1 MKLQRNMTKRFLL
14 FAACVVLTAACTR
27 RTIDTNDAAAQETA
41 AESVAEAA
49 NDDAPQYQDLAL
61 PGISGGTV
69 KVSDYVGKNKLVLI
83 DFWASWCA
91 PCRAEMPAVVKTY
104 TDFHEKGLEVVGVS
118 FDNNHEAWV
127 NAVGALNMAWPQ
139 MSDLRGW
146 DSEGAHVYN
155 ITSIPANVLIDQEG
169 RIVAKD
175 LRGEDLYNTVAE
187 LLK

>member
-1 MKLQRNMTKRFLL
+1 MTKRVLL
-14 FAACVVLTAACTR
+14 FATCLVLAAACTR
-27 RTIDTNDAAAQETA
+27 KTTDANGTATQETV
-41 AESVAEAA
+41 AESVAATA
-49 NDDAPQYQDLAL
+49 DNNAPQYQDLAL

-118 FDNNHEAWV
+118 FDNNHEAWA

-146 DSEGAHVYN
+146 ESEGAHVYN

-187 LLK
+187 LLR